1 MDQSGRFKINFL
13 KYFEINENE
22 NTPYQNPC
30 YAAIAVLG
38 GKFIALNAHF
48 RKEKNLKSVT
58 KSSHIRKLKKEKQKP
73 KKLKRGK

>member
-22 NTPYQNPC
+22 NTPYQNLC

-48 RKEKNLKSVT
+48 RKEKKILN
-58 KSSHIRKLKKEKQKP
+58 Q
-73 KKLKRGK
+73 